1 MTDERDSPAPFPP
14 ELREGLRRR
23 EPLALARF
31 FDASF
36 DRVYAYL
43 ERLVGDAHTA
53 EDLAQ
58 ETFLQVH
65 RALDSYDPARDPR
78 PWLFTIATNKLRDH
92 WRAQAARGGERQ
104 VSLEAEDLGERAA
117 WFAAPPE
124 LAGAEELAAT
134 ARAAIAALPEGL
146 RAALTL
152 RLDEGLSF
160 EDIGRILG
168 RNEVAAR
175 KRYSRALAALR
186 ARLGRAF
193 EERAGELR

>member
-1 MTDERDSPAPFPP
+1 MADERASPAPFPP
-14 ELREGLRRR
+14 ELRAGLTRRD
-23 EPLALARF
+23 PLSLARF
-31 FDASF
+31 FDVYF

-43 ERLVGDAHTA
+43 ERLVGDTHQA

-92 WRAQAARGGERQ
+92 WRAQAARGGSRE
-104 VSLEAEDLGERAA
+104 VSLEADELGERAA
-117 WFAAPPE
+117 AFVPVE
-124 LAGAEELAAT
+124 LAGEEELASA
-134 ARAAIAALPEGL
+134 ARAAIRALPEGL
-146 RAALTL
+146 RAPLTL

-160 EDIGRILG
+160 EELGRILG
-168 RNEVAAR
+168 CNEVAAR

-193 EERAGELR
+193 EERAGERR